1 MKGFPYGGGT
11 FPDARISE
19 GGRRLLA
26 DRLRQL
32 SVSRVRSI
40 FEYARFS
47 DVDAWVSAFERRVAE
62 IDKRPPCP
70 TL

>member
-1 MKGFPYGGGT
+1 MKTFPYGGGT

-19 GGRRLLA
+19 AGRLELA

-32 SVSRVRSI
+32 SPSRIRSI

-47 DVDAWVSAFERRVAE
+47 DVDEWVAAFERRVAE
-62 IDKRPPCP
+62 IDRAACK
-70 TL
+70 T